1 MKVVITDH
9 PFVSM
14 NIAQEIFSSNGIE
27 MEDLQ
32 TQDST
37 TIIAKAKESDAIL
50 VGMAKIDE
58 KIIGSLNQCKLIVR
72 FGTGYDNVDV
82 KAATSRGIPVS
93 NVPDF
98 CMDEVS
104 DHAMAFILAA
114 GRKIIQGQE
123 AVKEGKWGP
132 MSVDINSFYRLR
144 GQTLGLY
151 GFGRISLMVAQKAR
165 AFGMNCISFDP
176 LVGEGAMSKN
186 NVEKVE
192 MEALLKRSDFISLH
206 APLTDETE
214 NAFDLDKFSSMKKT
228 AWIINTSRGPII
240 REKDLATALDQGL
253 IAGAALDVLASEPPD
268 KDSPLLNRDN
278 VFITPH
284 IAWMSLGARDD
295 MQRKGVEEVV
305 RVLKGEMPK
314 NIVNSEVL

>member
-305 RVLKGEMPK
+305 RVLKGERPR

>member
-27 MEDLQ
+27 MEDLR
-32 TQDST
+32 TQDSE

-58 KIIGSLNQCKLIVR
+58 TIIGSLNQCKLIVR
-72 FGTGYDNVDV
+72 FGTGYDNIDV
-82 KAATSRGIPVS
+82 KAATSKGIPVS

-104 DHAMAFILAA
+104 DHAMAFILVA

-123 AVKEGKWGP
+123 AFKEGKWGP

-214 NAFDLDKFSSMKKT
+214 NAFDLNKFSSMKKT

-305 RVLKGEMPK
+305 RVLKGERPK
-314 NIVNSEVL
+314 NVVNSEVL